1 MNVDLST
8 EDGHLCNMGRM
19 IEEIEGKLRNSLD
32 QVNFY
37 PFFVVIFYLFF
48 VLMYLP
54 IWFCWGTTNQPLLIR

>member
-54 IWFCWGTTNQPLLIR
+54 IWFC